1 MPGKLSIAELI
12 ANAVRPLN
20 ESKTDGEECRR
31 GATPRKDV
39 FSSGCVYCIQP
50 FPIPN
55 PRPEPLELPRSPPSH
70 CSTDAS
76 EPTPPHP
83 LLRLDDCILL
93 FSRTTLVTRTQCRFV
108 QEGLYRHRS
117 EFIEFEVRRRRRRGV
132 HQLET
137 PVSIVHCVPV
147 TLWGG
152 SIHLYYFDSVLPI
165 LVKVK
170 SKKVF
175 TVMHM
180 IRTGLKV

>member
-1 MPGKLSIAELI
+1 ML
-12 ANAVRPLN
+12 RPLN

-117 EFIEFEVRRRRRRGV
+117 EFIEFEVRRRRRWGRTSA
-132 HQLET
+132 QDAR
-137 PVSIVHCVPV
+137 VHCPLRTCYFVGRIHSPV
-147 TLWGG
+147 L
-152 SIHLYYFDSVLPI
+152 F
-165 LVKVK
+165 
-170 SKKVF
+170 
-175 TVMHM
+175 
-180 IRTGLKV
+180 